1 MHELSVAAYLVDRVQ
16 AHADRIGVEQI
27 LAVNLIVGERACIE
41 ADALRFSFELLAPGT
56 PGEGATIN
64 VRRTPMRCHCDPCA
78 AEYQP
83 AEGDLCCPRCGALG
97 RVTDDGSELMIESLE
112 VHR

>member
-1 MHELSVAAYLVDRVQ
+1 MHEIAVAAYLVDRLQ
-16 AHADRIGVEQI
+16 AHAERIGTEQI
-27 LAVNLIVGERACIE
+27 VAVNLIVGDRACID
-41 ADALRFSFELLAPGT
+41 ADALRFSFDLLAPGT

-64 VRRTPMRCHCDPCA
+64 VRRTPMRCQCDACA

-83 AEGDLCCPRCGALG
+83 AEGELCCPRCGVLG

-112 VHR
+112 VRQ